1 MSTGKIQVYYGAGRG
16 KTSAAL
22 GYAIHEASKG
32 ESVIVIQFLKRK
44 DEDEISFL
52 GRLEPEIRLFRFQKS
67 EKYYNELPDEGQLE
81 EQMNMK
87 NGINYARKVL
97 QTGECN
103 ILILDEVLGLLN
115 EQIVSEEEIVQLMEL
130 KSDDMDLI
138 MTGQIISDGI
148 ITHADEVYEICI
160 NASKRK
166 DRRNPSVNYNK
177 YVKSLYKNTNRRL
190 TILFQSVIL
199 STNKTLTDRGCV
211 D

>member
-103 ILILDEVLGLLN
+103 ILILDEVD
-115 EQIVSEEEIVQLMEL
+115 VYKRQLY
-130 KSDDMDLI
+130 
-138 MTGQIISDGI
+138 IS
-148 ITHADEVYEICI
+148 A
-160 NASKRK
+160 
-166 DRRNPSVNYNK
+166 
-177 YVKSLYKNTNRRL
+177 TN
-190 TILFQSVIL
+190 LFYHKMRI
-199 STNKTLTDRGCV
+199 
-211 D
+211 

>member
-67 EKYYNELPDEGQLE
+67 EKYYNELPEEGQLE

-138 MTGQIISDGI
+138 MTGQIISGGI

-160 NASKRK
+160 TKE
-166 DRRNPSVNYNK
+166 
-177 YVKSLYKNTNRRL
+177 
-190 TILFQSVIL
+190 
-199 STNKTLTDRGCV
+199 G
-211 D
+211 

>member
-67 EKYYNELPDEGQLE
+67 EKYYNELPEEEQLE

-115 EQIVSEEEIVQLMEL
+115 EQIVSEEEIIHLMDL
-130 KSDDMDLI
+130 KSEDMDLI
-138 MTGQIISDGI
+138 MTGNIISDGI
-148 ITHADEVYEICI
+148 IEHADEVYEICI
-160 NASKRK
+160 KK
-166 DRRNPSVNYNK
+166 E
-177 YVKSLYKNTNRRL
+177 
-190 TILFQSVIL
+190 
-199 STNKTLTDRGCV
+199 G
-211 D
+211 